1 MLSYI
6 RLIRVHQ
13 WVKNLFMFLP
23 LFFAGR
29 IFNYDALW
37 HVAIGF
43 LAFSFIASFVYV
55 LNDSIDIE
63 SDRLHPEKRTRPLA
77 SGSISKTSA
86 LILATMLLMAGL
98 IIAYLLNRNFFFTLL
113 FYFFINLLYT
123 FKLKHVPVLDI
134 TIIAVGFVLRIWSG
148 AEIADVVNSK
158 WIILMTFLLALLL
171 GFAKRR
177 DDVLIF
183 NHSGQKMRKSVDGYN
198 LEFINSSMVLMA
210 GVVIVCY
217 IMYTLSPEVVSRW
230 KTENLYITAA
240 PVVLGVLRYLQLT
253 FVQNKSGNPTRI
265 LINDFPIQILILFWI
280 VLFYVMIYLHK
291 IL

>member
-1 MLSYI
+1 
-6 RLIRVHQ
+6 
-13 WVKNLFMFLP
+13 
-23 LFFAGR
+23 
-29 IFNYDALW
+29 
-37 HVAIGF
+37 
-43 LAFSFIASFVYV
+43 
-55 LNDSIDIE
+55 
-63 SDRLHPEKRTRPLA
+63 
-77 SGSISKTSA
+77 
-86 LILATMLLMAGL
+86 
-98 IIAYLLNRNFFFTLL
+98 L

-148 AEIADVVNSK
+148 AEIANVVNSK

-280 VLFYVMIYLHK
+280 VLFYVIIYLHK